1 MTKQDLQGQ
10 LKQSMLAKNTEK
22 TSVLRMLISAITYYE
37 IQKGGA
43 GYMATDEDVLSVI
56 QKEAKQ
62 RKDSITEYEKANRQD
77 LVAKEQSELALLQTY
92 LPAQMSEEEIKALVE
107 QAITQT
113 GATTIQ
119 DIGRVMGMLVPQT
132 KGKADGAIVSKIVRE
147 TLGNK

>member
-43 GYMATDEDVLSVI
+43 GYVATDEDVMTIV

-62 RKDSITEYEKANRQD
+62 RKDSIEEYTKANRQD

-113 GATTIQ
+113 GATNIQ
-119 DIGRVMGMLVPQT
+119 DIGKVMGML
-132 KGKADGAIVSKIVRE
+132 
-147 TLGNK
+147 